1 MKISICLSLNRHK
14 TSKIFWPHQGKI
26 YSSTCIQESSYKPSP
41 IIHCRYKI
49 KLSPEAPSPHFKS
62 SAELSRNIPMKS
74 LKQIFL
80 KSPET
85 FHRKAFLDHSPCTFP
100 FWMCPSGF
108 WGLWNSPGAAG
119 AACRAPNASGS
130 TEEPQ
135 LAGSLAPVLVLSG
148 IPAQGVFIRTANLF
162 RWSWGGWG
170 WWDIH
175 RSDQASGKASH
186 AHLAP
191 TINHS
196 RSQTKPP
203 HTPWGLC
210 MARMPKWCRE
220 LIPFLKGLPERDFI
234 ATSGMWVM
242 NGSQLCFVKL
252 AAKCTNSQPV

>member
-41 IIHCRYKI
+41 VIHCRYKI

-162 RWSWGGWG
+162 RWSWGGFEG
-170 WWDIH
+170 DGTFT
-175 RSDQASGKASH
+175 D
-186 AHLAP
+186 
-191 TINHS
+191 
-196 RSQTKPP
+196 QTKLQAKPLMLLWHP
-203 HTPWGLC
+203 QSTTAGPRQSHPI
-210 MARMPKWCRE
+210 PRE
-220 LIPFLKGLPERDFI
+220 VCAWQECQND
-234 ATSGMWVM
+234 A
-242 NGSQLCFVKL
+242 GSWSL
-252 AAKCTNSQPV
+252 S